1 MYRRNLKAI
10 IVAFVLVS
18 GFGIGT
24 AAHAS
29 AAPALAS
36 STTQAQSVNQNVAAG
51 TKVVTGT
58 VTDPSGETLIGLTV
72 KVVGTNVVVATD
84 IDGNYSIKVPAG
96 SNELEFSYIGYET
109 IKRAINGQSKIDVVM
124 DSNDKLLDEVVVT
137 AMGITRKE
145 SSLTYATQ
153 EIKGDELMK
162 VQDANFVN
170 SLQGKAAGVTIT
182 QSAGGAGGTSKIL
195 LRGNKSVMGN
205 NSPLI
210 VVDGIPMT
218 NQIGG
223 AASAWSSDGNSL
235 TYSSTAEGGDAL
247 SLINPD
253 DIESINILK
262 GANAAA
268 LYGSAAAN
276 GVLMITTK
284 RGKEGSVT
292 VSVNSNVT
300 FETPLVLPQIQNTY
314 GADVNVAANQLSTTS
329 WGKKVSDMTADELAY
344 SGAHLRNYTQNDI
357 ADFFETGATYNNSVS
372 ISGGTEKVRSYF
384 SYANSYSDGMV
395 PNNSYQ
401 RNTFSFRQN
410 YSLFNKKLNVDL
422 SLNYVH
428 ANTKNRPGGGTVMN
442 PLYDLYRMPRNIDM
456 DYYRKNYR
464 GEGTWTS
471 NIYGYY
477 NDKREWI
484 PNGTTQL
491 SGPMQQWAYFS
502 AGNNNPYWITGMN
515 RSENT
520 EERAYGYISASYEII
535 PGLKVQ
541 GRLNMDRAKYKGY
554 TNRYA
559 TTWNVA
565 TMEDYGMYGQDLY
578 WSNDVYV
585 DAMLSYNK
593 QIKDF
598 SVSATAGWVGHT
610 VKGETQKMWNRA
622 SYFSYTSM
630 NELPTRI
637 NFFEPTASWGAGSVT
652 TYSLSSNW
660 DKGLFFT
667 GQVGYK
673 DYVYLEGSYRQDW
686 YRAFKQFEY
695 RGTPDNYGYFSVG
708 ANTLMHKYITMPE
721 FITHLKLRA
730 SYSEVGNSIP
740 NEVFSMGSENLATGA
755 IASSTYGYFD
765 NPLPETSKS
774 FEAGFDVSLFE
785 SALNWDLTYYHTQL
799 CNSYF
804 LQTTTG
810 GKMKPVNTG
819 LIRNQGVETT
829 LSYSLNFSKD
839 WMWRTSVNFSYN
851 DNKIVKTF
859 KDDQGNPAKLEQKI
873 AGGNIVV
880 RYDEGGSYGDMYA
893 LDFRRNADGSI
904 WLSSEGAPQVS
915 TTDFVY
921 LGNMNS
927 KFQLGWGN
935 TFTWKDLS
943 LYFLING
950 RIGGKVISLTEAYL
964 DYQGVSKRVGD
975 ARDYAAAHNLVW
987 TSPDGSVTKPGMIM
1001 PDGNVAPIQEY
1012 YQTVGGNYMGS
1023 QYVYDATNFR
1033 LAELSLGYTFR
1044 NLFGGV
1050 IRNLSLSV
1058 IGRNLFFIYKDAP
1071 IDPNIALS
1079 TKNGLGA
1086 FDIFNMPATR
1096 SFGVNLKI
1104 DF

>member
-24 AAHAS
+24 AAHVS
-29 AAPALAS
+29 AADTMSPQGA
-36 STTQAQSVNQNVAAG
+36 AQSKSVNQNVATG

-72 KVVGTNVVVATD
+72 KVPGTNVAVATD
-84 IDGNYSIKVPAG
+84 LDGNYSIKVPAG
-96 SNELEFSYIGYET
+96 SNELEFSYIGYQT
-109 IKRAINGQSKIDVVM
+109 IKRVINGQSKIDVVM
-124 DSNDKLLDEVVVT
+124 QDNSEVLDEVVVT

-153 EIKGDELMK
+153 EIKGDDLMK

-223 AASAWSSDGNSL
+223 ASSSWAGGESL
-235 TYSSTAEGGDAL
+235 TYSSSAEGGDAL

-284 RGKEGSVT
+284 RGKEGSIS

-300 FETPLVLPQIQNTY
+300 FETPLVLPQIQNIY
-314 GADVNVAANQLSTTS
+314 GADVNLTANTHSPTS
-329 WGKKVSDMTADELAY
+329 WGKKVTEMTPEELNY
-344 SGAHLRNYTQNDI
+344 SGAKLRNYTKDDI
-357 ADFFETGATYNNSVS
+357 SDFFETGATYNNSVS
-372 ISGGTEKVRSYF
+372 VSGGTEKVRSYF
-384 SYANSYSDGMV
+384 SYANSYADGMV
-395 PNNSYQ
+395 PNNSYH

-422 SLNYVH
+422 ALNYVH
-428 ANTKNRPGGGTVMN
+428 AQTKNRPGGGTVMN

-471 NIYGYY
+471 EEYGYF
-477 NDKREWI
+477 NGEKEWVT
-484 PNGTTQL
+484 GRTEL
-491 SGPMQQWAYFS
+491 SGPKQQWAYFM
-502 AGNNNPYWITGMN
+502 AGNNNPYWITNSNKG
-515 RSENT
+515 ENK
-520 EERAYGYISASYEII
+520 EERAYGYITASYEII

-541 GRLNMDRAKYKGY
+541 GRLNMDWAKYKGF
-554 TNRYA
+554 TNRMA

-565 TMEDYGMYGQDLY
+565 AMEDYGMYGQDFV

-593 QIKDF
+593 EFKDF
-598 SVSATAGWVGHT
+598 SISASAGWVGHT
-610 VKGETQKMWNRA
+610 NKSETEKLWTKA
-622 SYFSYTSM
+622 SYFSYTM
-630 NELPTRI
+630 DRLATRV
-637 NFFEPTASWGAGSVT
+637 NFFDPKAMWGNSSVN
-652 TYSLSSNW
+652 TYTKYSDWN
-660 DKGLFFT
+660 KGVFFT
-667 GQVGYK
+667 GQIGYK

-708 ANTLMHKYITMPE
+708 ANTLMHRYISFPE

-740 NEVFSMGSENLATGA
+740 SGIVYNKGSEDLATGA
-755 IASSTYGYFD
+755 ISAAPYGYFD
-765 NPLPETSKS
+765 NPRPETTKS
-774 FEAGFDVSLFE
+774 FEAGFDVSFFE
-785 SALNWDLTYYHTQL
+785 NALNWDLTYYHTEL

-804 LQTTTG
+804 LQATTG

-819 LIRNQGVETT
+819 LIRNQGIETT
-829 LSYSLNFSKD
+829 LSYSLHFAKD
-839 WMWRTSVNFSYN
+839 WMWRTSANFSYN
-851 DNKIVKTF
+851 NNKIVKTF
-859 KDDQGNPAKLEQKI
+859 KDEQGNSAKLEQKI

-893 LDFRRNADGSI
+893 LDFRRNEDGSI

-915 TTDFVY
+915 MTDFVY

-935 TFTWKDLS
+935 TLSWKDFS

-950 RIGGKVISLTEAYL
+950 RIGGKVVSLTEAYL

-987 TSPDGSVTKPGMIM
+987 TSPDGAVTKPAMVM
-1001 PDGNVAPIQEY
+1001 PDGNLAPIQEY
-1012 YQTVGGNYMGS
+1012 YQAVGGNFMGS

-1071 IDPNIALS
+1071 VDPDIALS

-1096 SFGVNLKI
+1096 SIGVNLKI

>member
-24 AAHAS
+24 AAHVS
-29 AAPALAS
+29 AADTMSPQGA
-36 STTQAQSVNQNVAAG
+36 AQSKSVNQNVATG

-72 KVVGTNVVVATD
+72 KVSGTNVAVATD
-84 IDGNYSIKVPAG
+84 LDGNYSIKVPAG
-96 SNELEFSYIGYET
+96 SNELEFSYIGYQT

-124 DSNDKLLDEVVVT
+124 QDNSEVLDEVVVT

-153 EIKGDELMK
+153 EIKGDDLMK

-210 VVDGIPMT
+210 VIDGIPMT

-223 AASAWSSDGNSL
+223 AASSWAGGEGL
-235 TYSSTAEGGDAL
+235 TYSSSAEGGDAL

-284 RGKEGSVT
+284 KGKEGRVS

-300 FETPLVLPQIQNTY
+300 FENPLVLPQIQNIY
-314 GADVNVAANQLSTTS
+314 GADVNLLANTHSSTS
-329 WGKKVSDMTADELAY
+329 WGKKVAEMTPEELNY
-344 SGAHLRNYTQNDI
+344 SGAKLRNYAKDDI
-357 ADFFETGATYNNSVS
+357 SEFFETGATYNNSVS
-372 ISGGTEKVRSYF
+372 VSGGTEKVRSYF
-384 SYANSYSDGMV
+384 SYANSYADGMV
-395 PNNSYQ
+395 PNNSYL
-401 RNTFSFRQN
+401 RNTFSFRQS

-428 ANTKNRPGGGTVMN
+428 AQTKNRPGGGTVMN
-442 PLYDLYRMPRNIDM
+442 PLYDLYRVPRNIDM
-456 DYYRKNYR
+456 DYYRNNYR
-464 GEGTWTS
+464 ADGTWMS
-471 NIYGYY
+471 NRHGYY
-477 NDKREWI
+477 NDQKQWVSD
-484 PNGTTQL
+484 GTIEL
-491 SGPMQQWAYFS
+491 AGPKQQWAYFM
-502 AGNNNPYWITGMN
+502 AGNNNPYWITN
-515 RSENT
+515 NKSQTE
-520 EERAYGYISASYEII
+520 EERAYGYITASYEII
-535 PGLKVQ
+535 PGLKIQ
-541 GRLNMDRAKYKGY
+541 GRLNMDRAKYKGF
-554 TNRYA
+554 TNRMA
-559 TTWNVA
+559 TTWNA
-565 TMEDYGMYGQDLY
+565 AEMEDYGIYGQDLI

-593 QIKDF
+593 EIKDF
-598 SVSATAGWVGHT
+598 SVSASAGWVGHT
-610 VKGETQKMWNRA
+610 VKGETQKIWTPA
-622 SYFSYTSM
+622 TYFSYTEM
-630 NELPTRI
+630 NQLPTRI
-637 NFFEPTASWGAGSVT
+637 NFFEPYATFGGSNVND
-652 TYSLSSNW
+652 YSKSSNW
-660 DKGLFFT
+660 DKGVFFT

-708 ANTLMHKYITMPE
+708 ANTLMHRYISLPE

-740 NEVFSMGSENLATGA
+740 NEVFSMGSEDLATGA
-755 IASSTYGYFD
+755 IAASTYGYFD

-774 FEAGFDVSLFE
+774 FEAGFDVSFFD
-785 SALNWDLTYYHTQL
+785 SSLNWDLTYYHTEL

-804 LQTTTG
+804 LQATTS
-810 GKMKPVNTG
+810 GKSKPVNTG
-819 LIRNQGVETT
+819 LIRNQGIETT
-829 LSYSLNFSKD
+829 VSYSLGFAKD

-859 KDDQGNPAKLEQKI
+859 KDEQGNPAKLEQKI

-904 WLSSEGAPQVS
+904 WLSSEGAPQLS

-935 TFTWKDLS
+935 TISWKDLS
-943 LYFLING
+943 LYFLVSG
-950 RIGGKVISLTEAYL
+950 RIGGKVVSLTEAYL

-975 ARDYAAAHNLVW
+975 ARLAAEAN
-987 TSPDGSVTKPGMIM
+987 PDLQWNGKPAMVM
-1001 PDGNVAPIQEY
+1001 PDGNLAPIQEY
-1012 YQTVGGNYMGS
+1012 YQAVGGNYFGS

-1033 LAELSLGYTFR
+1033 LAELSLGYSFH

-1050 IRNLSLSV
+1050 ISNLSLSV
-1058 IGRNLFFIYKDAP
+1058 VGRNLFFIYKDAP
-1071 IDPNIALS
+1071 VDPDIALS

-1096 SFGVNLKI
+1096 SVGVNLKI